1 MVVDFIV
8 EFTNVE
14 SQGAEEYP
22 SEVYTRMDRLTD
34 RLVERALY
42 FALQKGMKLKACFFL
57 TSLRLAMKQ
66 STKL

>member
-1 MVVDFIV
+1 MWKARGQKSIL
-8 EFTNVE
+8 
-14 SQGAEEYP
+14 